1 MFSVMVKAHVNLS
14 EFRITWEIGEA
25 CLPKH
30 PNRIS
35 YGEKK
40 QLECWHSGWARV
52 LDVTSKEEQ
61 ESQQALEFPISL
73 LLSLL

>member
-1 MFSVMVKAHVNLS
+1 MFSVMIKAHVNLS
-14 EFRITWEIGEA
+14 EFRTTWEISEA
-25 CLPKH
+25 YLPKD

-40 QLECWHSGWARV
+40 QPECWHSGWARV
-52 LDVTSKEEQ
+52 LDVKNQEEQ